1 MNLLLSNGGSLLLN
15 SVAYGLLLFI
25 MAVGL
30 TIIFGLLDVL
40 NLAHG
45 ALYLVGSYI
54 GYRIAGEAT
63 ATWGSFMLSLG
74 VALVLGILFGLGLM
88 LALLPLTK
96 RGHLDQALL
105 TLGLGLVITEGLLAI
120 FGHNDRSM
128 AVPVEVAGSTMMF
141 GVAYPTYRLVLIAV
155 GTILAAGVWFLL
167 ERTRAGAVVRATV
180 ADRDMVRAVGID
192 VRKVSL
198 LAFTGAIA
206 LAVLG
211 GALAAPINGV
221 AGGVANETLL
231 LALVVVVVG
240 GLGSVIGTLVGALL
254 IGLVQNIGVVL
265 FPEFAAF
272 LLFGA
277 MILVIAFRPQGLVS
291 APTAVSR

>member
-1 MNLLLSNGGSLLLN
+1 VDLLLTNSGSLLLN
-15 SVAYGLLLFI
+15 SAAYGLLLFI

-63 ATWGSFMLSLG
+63 ATWGSFTLSLG
-74 VALVLGILFGLGLM
+74 VALVLGIALGLGLM

-105 TLGLGLVITEGLLAI
+105 TLGLGLVITEVLLEI
-120 FGHNDRSM
+120 FGRDDRGM
-128 AVPVEVAGSTMMF
+128 AVPVEVAGSTMVF
-141 GVAYPTYRLVLIAV
+141 GVAYPTYRLVVIAIGAV
-155 GTILAAGVWFLL
+155 LAAGVLFLL
-167 ERTRAGAVVRATV
+167 ERTRAGAIVRATV
-180 ADRDMVRAVGID
+180 ADRDMVQAVGIN
-192 VRKVSL
+192 VGKVSL
-198 LAFTGAIA
+198 LAFTGAVA

-211 GALAAPINGV
+211 GVLAAPINGV
-221 AGGVANETLL
+221 ASGVANETLL

-240 GLGSVIGTLVGALL
+240 GLGSVVGTLVGALL
-254 IGLVQNIGVVL
+254 IGLVQNFGVAL
-265 FPEFAAF
+265 FPELAAF

-277 MILVIAFRPQGLVS
+277 MILVIAFRPQGLI
-291 APTAVSR
+291 AIRTAVAR